1 MPENLSQQIPRDAL
15 SGKGD
20 GCKAQGA
27 AHSASIGKHCNA
39 ADTPFPDN
47 PSGRADWGAS
57 PRCGAL
63 PGSEHGGGTAP
74 RAASPIASGAPAR
87 FVETGSKTLL
97 VMAGGTGGHIFPGLA
112 VADAVKAAGW
122 RVVWL
127 GNPDGM
133 EAKLVPGRGYEMAEV
148 RFAALRGKGLLRKL
162 LLPFSLLSGFWQAL
176 KVLKQIAPDVVLGM
190 GGFITFP
197 GGMMAVLRRI
207 PLVVH
212 EQNSI
217 AGMANRA
224 LARIADRVL
233 TGFPDVLKNG
243 DWCGNPVRP
252 EIFTVPEPAQRFA
265 ARMSAGGPLQLLVIG
280 GSLGALALNDI
291 LPKAL
296 ALLPQD
302 ERPHVVHQSGA
313 KHLEALKQNYRQAG
327 VNANCVAFIE
337 DMAGAYEW
345 ADLVICRAGALTV
358 AELAAAGVPSILVP
372 FPHAVDDHQTANA
385 RFLANAGAA
394 ILLPQSELSPE
405 RMSSLRSLS
414 REQLL
419 QMAEK
424 ARALAK
430 PDATATVARACMDA
444 GR

>member
-1 MPENLSQQIPRDAL
+1 LA
-15 SGKGD
+15 
-20 GCKAQGA
+20 
-27 AHSASIGKHCNA
+27 
-39 ADTPFPDN
+39 
-47 PSGRADWGAS
+47 
-57 PRCGAL
+57 
-63 PGSEHGGGTAP
+63 
-74 RAASPIASGAPAR
+74 
-87 FVETGSKTLL
+87 KTLL
-97 VMAGGTGGHIFPGLA
+97 IMAGGTGGHIFPGLA

-176 KVLKQIAPDVVLGM
+176 KVLKRVQPDVVLGM
-190 GGFITFP
+190 GGFISFP
-197 GGMMAVLRRI
+197 GGMMAALKGV

-212 EQNSI
+212 EQNSV
-217 AGMANRA
+217 AGMANRV
-224 LARIADRVL
+224 LAAVADRVL
-233 TGFPDVLKNG
+233 TGFPDVLKKSE
-243 DWCGNPVRP
+243 WSGNPVRD
-252 EIFTVPEPAQRFA
+252 EIISVPVPLRRFA
-265 ARMSAGGPLQLLVIG
+265 GRMAAGNPLHLLVIG
-280 GSLGALALNDI
+280 GSLGAQALNEM
-291 LPKAL
+291 LPRAL
-296 ALLPQD
+296 SLLPEGQ
-302 ERPHVVHQSGA
+302 RPQVVHQSGV
-313 KHLEALKQNYRQAG
+313 KHLEALKQSYLQAG
-327 VNANCVAFIE
+327 VKANCVAFVE

-358 AELAAAGVPSILVP
+358 AELAAAGVASILVP

-405 RMSSLRSLS
+405 KLALLRSLS

-430 PDATATVARACMDA
+430 PDATAAVARACIESA
-444 GR
+444 R